1 MLYPFAFLSE
11 QHHQTAFWILVAAVL
26 LIGFVLNIVGAPLVT
41 NAAPAGIISYE
52 LAGDIAN
59 AQGILASWDTN
70 ARLRAAFVQ
79 GFDFL
84 FIPVYVA
91 AIGIDCGISAKQI
104 RKKLWPLAS
113 LGTILAWAII
123 LAGIFDIIENI
134 ALAIMLLD
142 QAAAPLPQIAFWCAA
157 LKFVIII
164 LGISY
169 ILYAA
174 LVTWMGKVTQ
184 N

>member
-1 MLYPFAFLSE
+1 M
-11 QHHQTAFWILVAAVL
+11 L
-26 LIGFVLNIVGAPLVT
+26 LIGFVLNVVGALLVT
-41 NAAPAGIISYE
+41 EVAPAGIISYE
-52 LAGDIAN
+52 LAGEVTKAQDI
-59 AQGILASWDTN
+59 LDSWDTN

-91 AIGIDCGISAKQI
+91 AIGVGCGIASKLI
-104 RKKLWPLAS
+104 RVKSRPLAS

-123 LAGIFDIIENI
+123 LAGILDIIENI
-134 ALAIMLLD
+134 ALVIMLLD
-142 QAAAPLPQIAFWCAA
+142 MAAAPLPQIAFWCAGP
-157 LKFVIII
+157 KFMIIL

-169 ILYAA
+169 IFYAA
-174 LVTWMGKVTQ
+174 LGYWMGKATP